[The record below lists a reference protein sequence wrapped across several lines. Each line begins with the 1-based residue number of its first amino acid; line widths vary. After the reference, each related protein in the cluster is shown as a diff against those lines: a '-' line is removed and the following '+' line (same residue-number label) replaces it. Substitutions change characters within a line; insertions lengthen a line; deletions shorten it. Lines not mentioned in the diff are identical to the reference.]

1 MNITNQLSPQI
12 YGYGEIY
19 LLMFIF
25 VIVWIKMVD
34 AEQWIVSKNKY
45 WQLTTNKKINNVP
58 NVQVSDT
65 TKDE

>member
-25 VIVWIKMVD
+25 VIALIKMVD
-34 AEQWIVSKNKY
+34 AEQ
-45 WQLTTNKKINNVP
+45 
-58 NVQVSDT
+58 
-65 TKDE
+65 